1 MRRTEARGGAHRLR
15 QMTARFGRN
24 PLSLV
29 TGGGQEVD
37 RGGVGRAHAAGE
49 EESKGGNGGGR
60 GGDGSHFK
68 PVRGGGGWPAGW

>member
-1 MRRTEARGGAHRLR
+1 
-15 QMTARFGRN
+15 MTARFGRN
-24 PLSLV
+24 PLSPV

-37 RGGVGRAHAAGE
+37 RGGGVGRARAAEE

-68 PVRGGGGWPAGW
+68 PVRGGGGRLAGW